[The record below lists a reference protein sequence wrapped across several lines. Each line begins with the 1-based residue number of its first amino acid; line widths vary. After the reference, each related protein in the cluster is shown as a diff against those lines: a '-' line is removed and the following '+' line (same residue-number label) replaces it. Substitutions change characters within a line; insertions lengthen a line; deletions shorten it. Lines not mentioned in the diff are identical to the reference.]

1 TEHGV
6 VRNFNTIV
14 RGQFGTVEEVEISAV
29 PALSGSTPSYGFVI
43 RSLGVRNAL
52 AGQRGRGLPRSV
64 EHLTELVGRVSLRE

>member
-1 TEHGV
+1 MVTLTEHGV

-52 AGQRGRGLPRSV
+52 QLCAHHGLQKNDQVKSY
-64 EHLTELVGRVSLRE
+64 